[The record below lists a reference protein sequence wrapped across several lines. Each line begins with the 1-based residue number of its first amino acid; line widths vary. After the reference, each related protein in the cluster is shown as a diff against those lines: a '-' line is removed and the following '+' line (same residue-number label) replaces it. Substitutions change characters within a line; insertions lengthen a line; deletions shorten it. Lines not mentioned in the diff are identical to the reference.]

1 MLATRDFMKLA
12 LKMKFSAKFIKSRA
26 GLEIDLLVGDPMNDV
41 DWTLDIFQV
50 FIRWQ
55 SVTKQA

>member
-55 SVTKQA
+55 S